1 MTINIDIVIIRGG
14 QTGLAVSQRLA
25 RKITK
30 QTVAESKT
38 QGIFR
43 KSGAHHGAGPAGA
56 LVLRTQDA

>member
-1 MTINIDIVIIRGG
+1 MTINMDTVIIRGG

-43 KSGAHHGAGPAGA
+43 KSGAHHGVGPAA
-56 LVLRTQDA
+56 LVLWTQDA

>member
-1 MTINIDIVIIRGG
+1 MTINVDTVIIRGG

-43 KSGAHHGAGPAGA
+43 KSGAHHGAGPAA
-56 LVLRTQDA
+56 LVLWTQDA